1 MPETTQTYPNANT
14 PQIQKRL
21 ELLAPA
27 KDFDCGKAAIDCGAD
42 ALYIGAAHFG
52 ARSAAANSVSDI
64 EKLCNYA
71 HRYFAKVYVAF
82 NTLLFDRELDEAVK
96 LTHELYNA
104 GIDALIIQDMALM
117 EAGLPPIPLHASTQT
132 NNLDLEKIIF
142 LEKAGFSRV
151 VLGRES
157 SLKHIEL
164 IRSKTTV
171 ELESFVQGS
180 LCVSHSGQCYLSHT
194 MNGRSANRGECAQPC
209 RLPYD
214 LEDATGELIAQ
225 NKHLLS
231 LKDLNLSSSLVE
243 LINAGITSF
252 KIEGR
257 LKDISYVRNVTAYYR
272 KIIDEAILQTEGFA
286 KTSQGNVYHHFE
298 PDLEKTFNRG
308 YTDYF
313 LHGRHEGIASFDSPK
328 STGKLIGK
336 VKEIYNYFFTV
347 NATELINNN
356 DGLCFF
362 DNKGI
367 LHGIKVNKAEGN
379 RVFPAVMSDELED
392 GMDIYRNY
400 DHAFNRRLETDTAN
414 RLLEVKF
421 KFTEEPTGYRLE
433 CTDENNITAAAFIE
447 NTFSP
452 ARDEEKAMLTIK
464 EQFSKLGQTIYVAK
478 NVDINVTTLPF
489 IPAARLN
496 ELRREVIE
504 TLSALRLEHYV
515 NQQHES
521 GIMAYDH
528 RHTEEALKAKY
539 PDTHL
544 NFQGN
549 VVNKLALK
557 FYQRHGVDT
566 IDPGLEAQSDY
577 KNKQVM
583 IAHHCLKY
591 TFGMCS
597 KATNSATR
605 PDYKEPFYL
614 VSNNKRYRLEFDCK
628 DCTMKIIY

>member
-1 MPETTQTYPNANT
+1 MQETKNTISKPNI

-27 KDFDCGKAAIDCGAD
+27 KNFESGKAAIDCGAD
-42 ALYIGAAHFG
+42 ALYIGASQYG
-52 ARSAAANSVSDI
+52 ARSAAANSVNDI
-64 EKLCNYA
+64 ESLCNYA

-82 NTLLFDRELDEAVK
+82 NTLLFDRELEDAVK
-96 LTHELYNA
+96 MIHELYDA

-117 EAGLPPIPLHASTQT
+117 EVDLPPIPLHASTQT

-164 IRSKTTV
+164 IRNKTTV
-171 ELESFVQGS
+171 ELEAFVQGS

-231 LKDLNLSSSLVE
+231 LKDLNLSSSIVE
-243 LINAGITSF
+243 LINAGISSF

-257 LKDISYVRNVTAYYR
+257 LKDLSYVRNVTSYYR
-272 KIIDEAILQTEGFA
+272 KKIDEAILQTQGFS
-286 KTSQGNVYHHFE
+286 KSSQGNIYNHFE

-347 NATELINNN
+347 KATEPINNN

-362 DNKGI
+362 DNNGV
-367 LHGIKVNKAEGN
+367 LHGIKVNKSEGN
-379 RVFPAVMSDELED
+379 KVFPAVMADELED
-392 GMDIYRNY
+392 GMDLYRNY
-400 DHAFNRRLETDTAN
+400 DHAFNRRLETDAAN
-414 RLLEVKF
+414 RLLEVTF
-421 KFTEEPTGYRLE
+421 NFTEAANGYQLE
-433 CTDENNITAAAFIE
+433 CTDENHISAIARIE

-452 ARDEEKAMLTIK
+452 ARDKEKAMLTIK

-478 NVDINVTTLPF
+478 NVYINVSILPF

-496 ELRREVIE
+496 ELRRDVIE
-504 TLSALRLEHYV
+504 TLSVLRLENFV
-515 NQQHES
+515 RQQHEYAKS
-521 GIMAYDH
+521 AFNH
-528 RHTEEALKAKY
+528 RHTDEALTAIY
-539 PDTHL
+539 PAIHL

-549 VVNKLALK
+549 VVNKLAQM
-557 FYQRHGVDT
+557 FYQHHGVET
-566 IDPGLEAQSDY
+566 IDPGLEVQSDF

-583 IAHHCLKY
+583 VAHHCLKY

-597 KATNSATR
+597 KEPKSANE
-605 PDYKEPFYL
+605 PEYKEPFYL
-614 VSNNKRYRLEFDCK
+614 VSNNKRYRLEFDCPN
-628 DCTMKIIY
+628 CVMKIIY